1 MGLILTFSWDKI
13 MKDNQVVN
21 KTGQTGHSIVNGPYL
36 TQYRSKWS
44 DSKWC
49 VKLTSRVITFMFWA
63 CVNSAFIMVKSS
75 QQRAAYDNPNVIR
88 IISSYLGRIIFSY
101 LRRILFSY
109 LVRILIR
116 FYLGFP

>member
-1 MGLILTFSWDKI
+1 M
-13 MKDNQVVN
+13 N
-21 KTGQTGHSIVNGPYL
+21 KTGQTKYTVVNGPYL

-44 DSKWC
+44 DSKWY
-49 VKLTSRVITFMFWA
+49 VKLTSRVITFMFWT
-63 CVNSAFIMVKSS
+63 CVNSAFIIVKSS

-116 FYLGFP
+116 FYLGFLKPI